1 MKRLS
6 GQFQIVVLLWVI
18 YFAAATLHLGELKE
32 NLRLNRTVRGIS
44 CKAGAYAHDGLCCL
58 KCPPGTYVK
67 EHCSGTL
74 EEGTCEAC
82 DYDTYTEHENGL
94 TQCLSCT
101 KCPPDQ
107 VPTKTCSRTSDT
119 ECQCREGTFC
129 LPDHACEVCKKCSKC
144 KEDEF
149 EKKRCT
155 STSNTIC
162 DKKAKVN
169 TTDEQKTVLEG
180 FFGVIIA
187 VCVVLPLLVIAGIA
201 IYVLRRKWP
210 QKLRDAIGRKHAS
223 HGKSVPSETGEES
236 FSAMREPE
244 HRPLKQLVGS
254 ATSPEDEDTGL
265 GDSLP
270 NTASSSQASLSA
282 LPPTLPPAPLPC
294 VVPPTQA
301 QPQPPIAC
309 TNGNWSYNSG
319 GACNSSSNSSSL
331 SPNPLIQPLIR
342 IVEHNGIP
350 RLVPTNGDESLR
362 KSFDLFDEVDVLFHK
377 RFFRHIGLGDN
388 DIRSTETVCPD
399 DKMYTLLRMWRERQ
413 GMKASINDLI
423 DALLHLDQR
432 LSAENIIAKAVEFG
446 LYKYEEAC

>member
-180 FFGVIIA
+180 FFGAVIIA

-244 HRPLKQLVGS
+244 HRPLKQL
-254 ATSPEDEDTGL
+254 
-265 GDSLP
+265 
-270 NTASSSQASLSA
+270 
-282 LPPTLPPAPLPC
+282 
-294 VVPPTQA
+294 
-301 QPQPPIAC
+301 
-309 TNGNWSYNSG
+309 
-319 GACNSSSNSSSL
+319 
-331 SPNPLIQPLIR
+331 